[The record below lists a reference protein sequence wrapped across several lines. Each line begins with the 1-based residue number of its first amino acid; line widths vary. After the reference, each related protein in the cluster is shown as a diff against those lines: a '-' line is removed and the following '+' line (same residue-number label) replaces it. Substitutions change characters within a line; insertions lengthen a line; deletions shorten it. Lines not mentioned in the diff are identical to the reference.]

1 MIKNLIV
8 MIEAYYYWHKEN
20 WDFDWSIS
28 IPHTHTHTHTHTR
41 AHARTHA
48 RTHTHLKTSENQRFS
63 DVFRGYRKKP
73 VT

>member
-28 IPHTHTHTHTHTR
+28 IPHTHTHTHTH
-41 AHARTHA
+41 
-48 RTHTHLKTSENQRFS
+48 LKTSENQRFS